1 MTDRLTEDELA
12 DRSGTSPERI
22 RELADLGIIQ
32 PEEGLYERRD
42 VMRVRV
48 VGQLESIGIEADA
61 LAAAFA
67 SGHLTL
73 GYLESAGRQYPRSNL
88 TFAEMAEEIGVPL
101 PSLSSIYIAF
111 GLPRPEGDELVLED
125 DLEAVKVVGILFAAG
140 LEERDVIRMARV
152 WGDSTRR
159 VAQYLPHYFH
169 NIIEER
175 FRQSG
180 LGDNA
185 AYEAALRE
193 VGLRIGRSGED
204 LLGWLFRRH
213 SDVFGVE
220 HQFEHVETALELAGV
235 RSRPTRQVETVVFA
249 DLTGFTELTE
259 ESGDDVAAEV
269 AVTFAQLASE
279 VAARYRGNVV
289 KLLGDGVFLKFRE
302 ADDAVMAS
310 LEMVESTPSR
320 GLPAAHIGVNA
331 GPMLYDEGDYFGQTV
346 NIAAR
351 IASKAGAAEVY
362 VGEPVVGIVSGN
374 GFRLTEIGE
383 FELKGIASPVRIFR
397 AMPGE
402 RDPEDSSPP

>member
-32 PEEGLYERRD
+32 PEDGLYERRD

-111 GLPRPEGDELVLED
+111 GLPRPEGDELVLEE

-213 SDVFGVE
+213 SDVFGIE
-220 HQFEHVETALELAGV
+220 HQFEQHV
-235 RSRPTRQVETVVFA
+235 RWRPWC
-249 DLTGFTELTE
+249 
-259 ESGDDVAAEV
+259 
-269 AVTFAQLASE
+269 
-279 VAARYRGNVV
+279 
-289 KLLGDGVFLKFRE
+289 
-302 ADDAVMAS
+302 
-310 LEMVESTPSR
+310 
-320 GLPAAHIGVNA
+320 
-331 GPMLYDEGDYFGQTV
+331 
-346 NIAAR
+346 
-351 IASKAGAAEVY
+351 
-362 VGEPVVGIVSGN
+362 
-374 GFRLTEIGE
+374 
-383 FELKGIASPVRIFR
+383 SPT
-397 AMPGE
+397 
-402 RDPEDSSPP
+402 